1 MKHNLDTMAE
11 KLIQSVEIGYYL
23 AMDSFKN
30 EAKKRDFSE
39 YYYKILDTLV
49 TPPYS
54 PAQTQ
59 KEGENEE
66 SREGE

>member
-11 KLIQSVEIGYYL
+11 KLIESVEIGYYL

-39 YYYKILDTLV
+39 YYFG
-49 TPPYS
+49 YS
-54 PAQTQ
+54 SNSSLFTCSNL
-59 KEGENEE
+59 ERG
-66 SREGE
+66 